1 MEPDNINRAIHL
13 THIFQLPERK
23 IFTFGDTKF
32 SYFIL
37 SYLEDRLVLRKG
49 NLNCFKPTIIS
60 SESLMEMFK
69 GFSQDAIEFAQQE
82 YQSAFAKLKGLGY
95 QFKNEFQSEEFYDLA
110 LEQLLDNISSQIS
123 EDSRKSTAILSCPND
138 LWNFS
143 LLKVSFDI
151 IAKSAPTNF
160 QDLSERGF
168 LTSDEEKQKQEIEVL
183 FSEAQNNRRYIKE
196 LGNKL
201 QKYGL
206 FSEYEERFFQ
216 LVN

>member
-1 MEPDNINRAIHL
+1 
-13 THIFQLPERK
+13 
-23 IFTFGDTKF
+23 
-32 SYFIL
+32 
-37 SYLEDRLVLRKG
+37 
-49 NLNCFKPTIIS
+49 
-60 SESLMEMFK
+60 MEMFK
-69 GFSQDAIEFAQQE
+69 GFSDDAIEFARQE

-110 LEQLLDNISSQIS
+110 LEQLLDNISSQS
-123 EDSRKSTAILSCPND
+123 NEDTLKSTAILSCPND

-168 LTSDEEKQKQEIEVL
+168 FTSDEEKQKQEIEVL
-183 FSEAQNNRRYIKE
+183 FSEAQNNSRYIKE

-206 FSEYEERFFQ
+206 FAEYEERFFQ